1 MFRYAYRGYWLIN
14 CKDRVECR
22 AKDEE
27 SVKPPDWA
35 GNTPVPQIIRWPVE
49 SDREGAQRLVDAVC
63 DGNYTLLLEWTK
75 TWSDKELGVAVYA
88 KVLEQASH
96 GQGVLPNVD
105 LSDTPPTP
113 RVEPVA
119 VGLATKHPI
128 KSWILP
134 SGIRCSLT
142 YMLWRDGTE
151 SYRMMLRDP
160 MRRPLTQLALSSDMS
175 RCSVIEDHPGRYWAQ
190 CIDRRPVARLIKRF
204 RLDTMSAPWSP
215 PQVSLPSTPSPRPQ
229 GSSHSAKSRS

>member
-1 MFRYAYRGYWLIN
+1 
-14 CKDRVECR
+14 
-22 AKDEE
+22 
-27 SVKPPDWA
+27 
-35 GNTPVPQIIRWPVE
+35 
-49 SDREGAQRLVDAVC
+49 VDAVC

-105 LSDTPPTP
+105 LSDSPPTP
-113 RVEPVA
+113 QVEPVA

-142 YMLWRDGTE
+142 YVLWRDGTE

-160 MRRPLTQLALSSDMS
+160 LRRPLTQLALSSDMS
-175 RCSVIEDHPGRYWAQ
+175 RCSIIEDHPGRYWAQ
-190 CIDRRPVARLIKRF
+190 HIDRRPVTRLIKRF
-204 RLDTMSAPWSP
+204 RRGTMDAPWYPDPASP
-215 PQVSLPSTPSPRPQ
+215 PSTPSPKRQ
-229 GSSHSAKSRS
+229 ASSSSVKSPS